1 MSSVPVTLIFADGA
15 SCTLPVEPGENIVT
29 AADTAGFSLLTDCRE
44 GRCATCMGQLL
55 SGSVELGDY
64 DEGTLDDEDR
74 AAGKIL
80 TCVAR
85 VQQHAC
91 VIEFPYDF
99 AEVSEPVPSLAGR
112 LVAVEPVAAEA
123 LRVEIDVDEP
133 LDFLPGQYVRLRP
146 DGADFQRSFS
156 MANAPGATRLVFFI
170 RTVPGG
176 QFSTWTTE
184 QARPGAAV
192 EVSRPHGTF
201 FLRTEARPRLFVAGG
216 TGLAPFLSMLETLAA
231 NLVQAA
237 AAPVTDLLVGARTPE
252 HLFALDAVEALA
264 ARVPNLRVQFLVD
277 ETEDQRFRRGRAMD
291 VLAELGLDSRTR
303 VYLCGPPPMVDA
315 GRQAAVAL
323 GVSRDD
329 VLCECFT

>member
-15 SCTLPVEPGENIVT
+15 TCTLPVQPGENIVA

-55 SGSVELGDY
+55 SGSVELDDY

-85 VQQHAC
+85 AQDAC
-91 VIEFPYDF
+91 VVEFPYDF

-112 LVAVEPVAAEA
+112 LVSIEPVAAEA
-123 LRVEIDVDEP
+123 LRVEIDIDEP

-146 DGADFQRSFS
+146 EGTDFQRSFS
-156 MANAPGATRLVFFI
+156 MANAPGAARLVFFI
-170 RTVPGG
+170 RAVSGG
-176 QFSTWTTE
+176 KFTAWATG
-184 QARPGAAV
+184 QARPGTAV

-201 FLRTEARPRLFVAGG
+201 FLRPEARPRLFVAGG

-231 NLVQAA
+231 NPDE
-237 AAPVTDLLVGARTPE
+237 AAPATDFLVGARTPE
-252 HLFALDAVEALA
+252 HLFALDAVEAFS
-264 ARVPNLRVQFLVD
+264 ARIPNLRVKVVVD
-277 ETEDQRFRRGRAMD
+277 ETDDPRFRRGRATD
-291 VLAELGLDSRTR
+291 VLAELGLDPRAR

-315 GRQAAVAL
+315 GRQAAIAL
-323 GVSRDD
+323 GVARDD
-329 VLCECFT
+329 VLCERFT